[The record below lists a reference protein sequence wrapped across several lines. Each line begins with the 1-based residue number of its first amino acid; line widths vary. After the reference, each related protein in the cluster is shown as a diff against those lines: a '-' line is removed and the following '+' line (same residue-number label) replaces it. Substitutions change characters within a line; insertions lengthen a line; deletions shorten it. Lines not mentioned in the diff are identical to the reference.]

1 MLTNIKIW
9 IKYRQNEIVNSIA
22 FYPAIIV
29 IVFLTLSLLSIKFD
43 FSEKGMQIKSHLQW
57 LRLRDASTARSIIS
71 SITAGI
77 ITLTVFSFS
86 MVMIVLNQTASQ
98 LSNRILDKLIGSRFQ
113 QMVLG
118 TYVGTIIYALFL
130 LSTIRDIDSGVQIP
144 SLSTYLLIVL
154 TIFDIFLFI
163 YFLHYI
169 TQSIKYEVII
179 HRIFKETKSSME
191 RSCKL
196 KQPPPEIISF
206 ESECLITAAESG
218 IYMGFDK
225 RILIR
230 IGNDNDCIFYLMQ
243 TPGTFVLKGL
253 PVIKVNKKLPG
264 EIMEE
269 IQREMNLQPN
279 AAIKENFFFGM
290 RQLTELAIK
299 ALSPGI
305 NDPGTAIES
314 LRALFQLY
322 AYRVTAFPENTIKN
336 EELQVKVI
344 LQELTF
350 EKIFKDTIYPIWD
363 YGKQDRLIQN
373 ELNHLL
379 EVFLTIAPFEKGAEK
394 LLQKV
399 KLQMKLLKSIDEV
412 KRNVVVHKIKETEP
426 YKNEST

>member
-1 MLTNIKIW
+1 MWTSIKIW
-9 IKYRQNEIVNSIA
+9 IKYRQSEIVNSIA

-29 IVFLTLSLLSIKFD
+29 IVFLTLSLFSIQFD
-43 FSEKGMQIKSHLQW
+43 FSEKGMQIKSDLQW
-57 LRLRDASTARSIIS
+57 LKLRDASTARSIIS

-98 LSNRILDKLIGSRFQ
+98 LSNRILDRLIGSRFQ

-118 TYVGTIIYALFL
+118 TYVGTIVYALFL
-130 LSTIRDIDSGVQIP
+130 LSTVRDIDSGIRIP
-144 SLSTYLLIVL
+144 ALSTYLLIIL

-179 HRIFKETKSSME
+179 NRVLKETKSSME

-196 KQPPPEIISF
+196 KQPPPETLSS
-206 ESECLITAAESG
+206 ESEYIVTAAESG

-225 RILIR
+225 RILTR
-230 IGNDNDCIFYLMQ
+230 IGRDNDCILYLMQ

-253 PVIKVNKKLPG
+253 PVVKVNKKLPA
-264 EIMEE
+264 EVVEE
-269 IQREMNLQPN
+269 IQKQLYLQPN
-279 AAIKENFFFGM
+279 ESIKENYFFGF
-290 RQLTELAIK
+290 RQLTELALK

-322 AYRVTAFPENTIKN
+322 AYRVAFFAENTNKDK
-336 EELQVKVI
+336 ELQVRII
-344 LQELTF
+344 LKELTF
-350 EKIFKDTIYPIWD
+350 EKIFEDTIYPIWD

-373 ELNHLL
+373 ELSHLL
-379 EVFLTIAPFEKGAEK
+379 TVFLTIAPSEKSAEA

-399 KLQMKLLKSIDEV
+399 KLLMKD
-412 KRNVVVHKIKETEP
+412 
-426 YKNEST
+426 